1 MIVELGITRPN
12 EIDLEAIAYDSG
24 MEVHYDRL
32 SGCEATLVGV
42 GDRAL
47 VTVNRCGNRGRER
60 FSVGHEIGHWQMHR
74 GRSFRCRVDDADAN
88 LTTNKP
94 LEKEADTFAAHLLLP
109 APLFLPLVK
118 QIGQPNFQ
126 QLAQVGG
133 DFETSLM
140 ATALRLA
147 NVNTLP
153 VIVASYD
160 RLGKRW
166 SLPAADLPKRWF
178 LKDKLDKDSCTY
190 DLLFEGKECK
200 HLSKQSGDT
209 WFINDDAGNY
219 TVLEQCVP
227 VRAGEALVIL
237 YLESSMLRAGF
248 DWNVS
253 RRYNDKGS
261 YVPRRSK

>member
-1 MIVELGITRPN
+1 MIVEFGITRPN

-24 MEVHYDRL
+24 IEVHYDKL

-47 VTVNRCGNRGRER
+47 VTVNQCGNRGRER

-74 GRSFRCRVDDADAN
+74 GRSFRCRVDDADSN
-88 LTTNKP
+88 LAANKP

-109 APLFLPLVK
+109 APLFVPLVQ

-126 QLAQVGG
+126 QLALLG
-133 DFETSLM
+133 DDFATSLM

-153 VIVASYD
+153 VIVASYS

-178 LKDKLDKDSCTY
+178 LKDKLDADSCTY

-209 WFINDDAGNY
+209 WFVNDDAGKY

-227 VRAGEALVIL
+227 GRAGEALVIL

-248 DWNVS
+248 DWNVN

-261 YVPRRSK
+261 YVPRRN